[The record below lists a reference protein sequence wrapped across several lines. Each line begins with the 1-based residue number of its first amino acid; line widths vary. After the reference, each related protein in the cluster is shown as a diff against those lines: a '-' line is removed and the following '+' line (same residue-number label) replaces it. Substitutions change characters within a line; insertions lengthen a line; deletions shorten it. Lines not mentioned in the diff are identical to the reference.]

1 LNAAIVSTGDEL
13 VVGKTLDTNGHWL
26 INQLTDLEVQVMCQ
40 ITVGDVKSE
49 IIWALRA
56 AAAKAPLVILTGG
69 LGPTDDD
76 LTRFALSELAGVCL
90 LEHADSIRRIE
101 SFFKSLNRPMN
112 DRNRIQ
118 AMMPEGAEVL
128 DNPTGTAPGIK
139 MAIKGTTIFALPGVP
154 REMKLM
160 YANYIQPWVAS
171 QVRRTMYRRR
181 LHCIGVGESDLVH
194 RINDLVTARPEVTFG
209 TTANEGII
217 SIGLACPDKS
227 SLDAL
232 EQAICERLGPFIF
245 GRDKD
250 TLPGVVG
257 ELLKQRDQ
265 KLATAESC
273 TGGLIGKMMTDV
285 AGSSEYY
292 LGGVVCYSNELKM
305 RQLGVPEEM
314 LKAHGAVSPQVAEAM
329 ARGALEKTGADWSV
343 AVTGIAG
350 PGGGTE
356 AKPVGLVYIA
366 VAGVSGYGQ
375 VKEFRYPD
383 FGRET
388 VRLRSAVWA
397 LDLLRQALMDPQNS

>member
-1 LNAAIVSTGDEL
+1 MNAAIVSTGDEL

-26 INQLTDLEVQVMCQ
+26 INQLTELDVQVVCQ
-40 ITVGDVKSE
+40 ITVGDVKGE
-49 IIWALRA
+49 IVWALREA
-56 AAAKAPLVILTGG
+56 TAKAPLVILTGG

-90 LEHADSIRRIE
+90 LEHVDSIRHIE
-101 SFFKSLNRPMN
+101 NFFKSLNRPMN

-128 DNPTGTAPGIK
+128 NNPTGTAPGIK
-139 MAIKGTTIFALPGVP
+139 MVIKGSTIFAMPGVP

-160 YANYIQPWVAS
+160 FANYVQPWVKG
-171 QVRRTMYRRR
+171 QVRQVMYRRR

-194 RINDLVTARPEVTFG
+194 RVSDLVSARPQVTFG

-217 SIGLACPDKS
+217 SIGLACSEKS
-227 SLDAL
+227 SIDAL
-232 EQAICERLGPFIF
+232 EQALRERLGIFIF
-245 GRDKD
+245 GMDKD

-257 ELLKQRDQ
+257 ELLKQRGR

-273 TGGLIGKMMTDV
+273 TGGLIGKMITDV
-285 AGSSEYY
+285 AGSSDYY
-292 LGGVVCYSNELKM
+292 LGGFVCYSNDLKM
-305 RQLGVPEEM
+305 GQLGVPEEI
-314 LKAHGAVSPQVAEAM
+314 LKAHGAVSSQVAGAM
-329 ARGALEKTGADWSV
+329 ARGALEKTGADWSI

-366 VAGVSGYGQ
+366 VAGPSGYNQ

-388 VRLRSAVWA
+388 VRLRSGVWA
-397 LDLLRQALMDPQNS
+397 LDMLRLALLAS